1 MSERPTKPAPRPIAP
16 RPVAAGVRAA
26 LEAHAQEIV
35 HLARVYSGTQ
45 AARRRSLEVAHQLR
59 LLAMELD
66 LPDAASLAADL
77 LTHSEAP

>member
-45 AARRRSLEVAHQLR
+45 AARRRSLEVAHQLG
-59 LLAMELD
+59 

-77 LTHSEAP
+77 LTPSEAP